1 MGELDERILPCL
13 LLMAGSVEHPIM
25 STACHQLA
33 LCNKSHREHVSS
45 LGGWGFQ
52 VMLRVVW
59 KDRKDTKVYIQP
71 NLCKGKCTDS
81 KLEGQTSS
89 PV

>member
-33 LCNKSHREHVSS
+33 LCKQKPQRACFQPWGMGVS
-45 LGGWGFQ
+45 G
-52 VMLRVVW
+52 
-59 KDRKDTKVYIQP
+59 DA
-71 NLCKGKCTDS
+71 
-81 KLEGQTSS
+81 
-89 PV
+89 